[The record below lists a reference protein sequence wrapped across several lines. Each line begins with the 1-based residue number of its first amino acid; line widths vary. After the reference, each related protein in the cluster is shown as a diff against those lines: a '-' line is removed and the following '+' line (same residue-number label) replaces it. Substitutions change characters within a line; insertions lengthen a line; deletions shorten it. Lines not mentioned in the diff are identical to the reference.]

1 MKTTHTLIAA
11 ALISTLSLIASQSHA
26 AELPT
31 LPAQRI
37 TDGAIRGDHK
47 TISALQGRLNA
58 LNDTGKWQ
66 VDEYH
71 FAKAQC
77 WLDFAFSEYHENDR
91 GSVTEQALFHARE
104 LIQGMEGDG
113 QFNESLI
120 KTIPQA
126 NTVRQDLWNKL
137 EGFKNHKDFPRCASA
152 VTGCL
157 EVQLNWA
164 GHEYKQFGWRAAS
177 PKIGIAEDMVATGQH
192 QLDNCPQPE
201 APKVVQPAP
210 VVPQPIIKQIC
221 TEKINLSADALFKFD
236 RSDLG
241 NMLPAGKAELDALA
255 AKLKGIESLKTIQ
268 VIGHTDRKG
277 SMAYNIPLSQ
287 RRAATVKAYLAGQG
301 IDGDKMLT
309 SGVAFT
315 QPVKECSTAL
325 PRQAEID
332 CLQPNRRVE
341 VIIQSEGSCT
351 E

>member
-1 MKTTHTLIAA
+1 MKTTHTLIA
-11 ALISTLSLIASQSHA
+11 SLLLGSSLLAQGIQA

-31 LPAQRI
+31 TPAQRI
-37 TDGAIRGDHK
+37 TDGAIKGDHK

-91 GSVTEQALFHARE
+91 GTVTEQALFHARE

-113 QFNESLI
+113 QFNEALI

-126 NTVRQDLWNKL
+126 NTVRQDLWSKL
-137 EGFKNHKDFPRCASA
+137 EGFKNHKDFPKCAAA

-177 PKIGIAEDMVATGQH
+177 PKIGIAEDMVVTAQQ
-192 QLDNCPQPE
+192 QLDTCPQPE
-201 APKVVQPAP
+201 APKPIKPAP
-210 VVPQPIIKQIC
+210 QPDIIKQIC
-221 TEKINLSADALFKFD
+221 TQKVNLAADALFKFD
-236 RSDLG
+236 KSDLG
-241 NMLPAGKAELDALA
+241 NMLPVGKMELDALA
-255 AKLKGIESLKTIQ
+255 AKLKGIESLRNIQ

-287 RRAATVKAYLAGQG
+287 RRAATVKAYLEGQG

-315 QPVKECSTAL
+315 QPVKECSTQL

-341 VIIQSEGSCT
+341 VIIQSEGACK